1 MAPRPPLGENI
12 HYRARLFLMLALA
25 HNSHLASGFLFDFT
39 ATELRVP
46 VLVVGIRV
54 NNLF

>member
-1 MAPRPPLGENI
+1 MTPRPPLGENI
-12 HYRARLFLMLALA
+12 HYRARLCLMLALA